1 MPWKECD
8 QVSLRTDLLALA
20 SPEGANFSELCRRFG
35 ISRKTGYKWRRRFE
49 RDGPAGLADRSRR
62 PRRSPRRTP
71 DRMESSVLAV
81 RDRHPVWGGR
91 KIRARLLALRHQ
103 HVPTASTITEILRRH
118 GRIHPDES
126 VKRRPGQRFE
136 RLEPNDLW
144 QMDFKGHF
152 GLGNGKRCHPLTVLD
167 DHSRFSIGL
176 RACGNERYET
186 VHQQLAVLFR
196 RYGLPQAM
204 LMDNG
209 SPWGVPHGTGGGYTR
224 LTAWLLRLNVR
235 VCHSRP
241 RHPQTHGKEERF
253 HLTLKL
259 ELLRDSWYRNLREA
273 QEGFDPWRHLY
284 NHERPHE
291 ALDMDVPAS
300 RYRPSPRSMPDRLPS
315 LEYGPGVVTRT
326 VKGTGQVQFQNRYLR
341 ISDAFAGDRVGFRP
355 TRTDGIYEVLYGSFR
370 IGRADLRGARRGK
383 TAEVRLRSL
392 HRTSAD
398 RELD

>member
-1 MPWKECD
+1 M
-8 QVSLRTDLLALA
+8 SLRAELLSLA

-62 PRRSPRRTP
+62 PQRSPWRTP
-71 DRMESSVLAV
+71 DQMESLVLSV

-91 KIRARLLALRHQ
+91 KIRARLRAQGHQ
-103 HVPTASTITEILRRH
+103 VVPTASTITEILRRH

-126 VKRRPGQRFE
+126 VKRRPVQRFE
-136 RLEPNDLW
+136 RSEPNELW

-152 GLGNGKRCHPLTVLD
+152 GLGNGTRCHPLTVLD

-176 RACGNERYET
+176 RACGNEQYKTTR
-186 VHQQLAVLFR
+186 QQLTGLFR

-224 LTAWLLRLNVR
+224 LTVWLLRLNVR

-241 RHPQTHGKEERF
+241 HHPQTNGKDERF
-253 HLTLKL
+253 HRTLKL
-259 ELLRDSWYRNLREA
+259 ELLRVSWYRNLREA
-273 QEGFDPWRHLY
+273 QAGFDPWRHLY

-315 LEYGPGVVTRT
+315 LEYGPGVLTRT
-326 VKGTGQVQFQNRYLR
+326 VKGTGQIQFQDRYLR
-341 ISDAFAGDRVGFRP
+341 ISDAFAGDRVGLRP
-355 TRTDGIYEVLYGSFR
+355 TRTDGVYEVLYGSFR
-370 IGRADLRGARRGK
+370 IGQADLRGSRRGRS
-383 TAEVRLRSL
+383 AEVRLRSL
-392 HRTSAD
+392 RSLHQTSAD
-398 RELD
+398 LELD